1 MNTTMAAN
9 DRKPPEAYVAEIE
22 TNLANFQ
29 ASGKSCCGRDC
40 LNKVPTKALAAH
52 LIDVHLA
59 RSLGYRGW
67 WFWLRTQ

>member
-1 MNTTMAAN
+1 MATN
-9 DRKPPEAYVAEIE
+9 DPKPPEAYAAEIE

-29 ASGKSCCGRDC
+29 ASGKSCCGRDR
-40 LNKVPTKALAAH
+40 LNKVPTKALAAR